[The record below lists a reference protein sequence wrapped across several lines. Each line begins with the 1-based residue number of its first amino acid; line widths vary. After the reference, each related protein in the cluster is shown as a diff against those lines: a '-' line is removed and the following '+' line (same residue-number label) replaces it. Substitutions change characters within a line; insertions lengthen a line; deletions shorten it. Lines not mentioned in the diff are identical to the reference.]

1 MDWKKIVIEILRILI
16 AILGGLSGGAAA
28 NVML

>member
-28 NVML
+28 SAML

>member
-1 MDWKKIVIEILRILI
+1 MDWKKIIIEILRILI

-28 NVML
+28 NTLL